1 MTETNADGWVS
12 STHRPMGFPEFVAIV
27 AGIMAL
33 NPIAMDL
40 MLPALPEIGHAFAV
54 ANENAVQNVL
64 SVFVLGFGIGQFIMG
79 PLTDRF
85 GRRRVLILGMTLYIA
100 ASVVAALA
108 PSFGMLLLARLFQG
122 LSTSATRVIAT
133 SMVRDC
139 YTGRRMASILSL
151 ITMIFIAVPVIAPS
165 FGQLILLGTGWR
177 GIFVVLFLY
186 GIAAL
191 IWSALRLPETLPMSE
206 RKSLEWREVL
216 GNYRRTITNRQ
227 TLGYSLAAGGVQA
240 VLYGF
245 VFSAEQ
251 IFTDIFDLG
260 RLFPIAFACV
270 AVGIAAASL
279 LNSRLV
285 GRLGMRVI
293 SHSALVILL
302 VATCAMALA
311 VHFGML
317 SLAVFM
323 PLAILCTFSF
333 GLSFANFTALA
344 LEPQGHIA
352 GTASSMFGTMT
363 TLVSTAIGY
372 SISQGF
378 DGSLAPFAAGSALS
392 AAMALAVAAITEK
405 GRLFRPHGKPV

>member
-1 MTETNADGWVS
+1 MSDTNADGWVS

-27 AGIMAL
+27 ASIMAL
-33 NPIAMDL
+33 NPVAMDL
-40 MLPALPEIGHAFAV
+40 MLPALPNIGHTFKI

-64 SVFVLGFGIGQFIMG
+64 SVFILGFGIGQFVMG

-85 GRRRVLILGMTLYIA
+85 GRRRVLLGGMILYIA
-100 ASVVAALA
+100 ASILAAFA
-108 PSFGMLLLARLFQG
+108 PSFGVLLLARLLQG

-151 ITMIFIAVPVIAPS
+151 ATMIFIAVPVVAPS
-165 FGQLILLGTGWR
+165 FGQLIMLATEWR
-177 GIFVVLFLY
+177 GVFMVLIFY
-186 GIAAL
+186 GIGAL
-191 IWSALRLPETLPMSE
+191 LWSAFRLPETLPPSE

-216 GNYRRTITNRQ
+216 HNYRQTVTNGQ
-227 TLGYSLAAGGVQA
+227 TFGYSLAAGGVQA

-251 IFTDIFDLG
+251 IFTETFHLG

-293 SHSALVILL
+293 SHSALFILL
-302 VATCAMALA
+302 IATSAMAIA
-311 VHFGML
+311 AHFEVL
-317 SLAVFM
+317 PLAVFM

-363 TLVSTAIGY
+363 TLVSIAIGY
-372 SISQGF
+372 SIGQAF
-378 DGSLAPFAAGSALS
+378 DGSAAPFATGSVLS
-392 AAMALAVAAITEK
+392 AVMALVVAAITEK
-405 GRLFRPHGKPV
+405 GRLFQPHNKSV